1 VLDRLARR
9 RPDID
14 PRQLVALG
22 FSGLR
27 DQIERFI
34 EVGASKFVVVP
45 VDEPAG
51 DRVAEHLAD
60 LADAVLPLQS

>member
-1 VLDRLARR
+1 
-9 RPDID
+9 
-14 PRQLVALG
+14 
-22 FSGLR
+22 LR

-34 EVGASKFVVVP
+34 EVGAPKFVVVP